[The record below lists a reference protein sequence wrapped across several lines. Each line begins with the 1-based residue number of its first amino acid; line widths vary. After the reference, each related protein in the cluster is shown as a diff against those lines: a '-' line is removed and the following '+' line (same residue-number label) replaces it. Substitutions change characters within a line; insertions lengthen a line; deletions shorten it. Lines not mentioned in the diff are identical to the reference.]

1 MEMYNKIN
9 SLLKE
14 RGATKKNMCDNLSI
28 SYNSLMSMFNRQSKN
43 IALGTIQ
50 AIADY
55 LEVTVDYLIRDEITN
70 IEYGKNTSSPFIE
83 PNLFHAPN
91 SPTTTDT
98 NENELLATYR
108 ELNTDNQAY
117 IRVRADELLK
127 GQLSTEETK
136 ESDTE
141 DIKTFK
147 IASRNGKN
155 EIHLTKEQRKILA
168 EAIDNSI
175 NNREEKDLSDLV

>member
-1 MEMYNKIN
+1 MDTKTEIIKREIEIQFGSINKFSEHSGIPKTTIA
-9 SLLKE
+9 SALRKGIGGTAIDTVFKICELLAIDVNRLKQNADSNDGQKVDTEKSDIAISDDSE
-14 RGATKKNMCDNLSI
+14 R
-28 SYNSLMSMFNRQSKN
+28 
-43 IALGTIQ
+43 
-50 AIADY
+50 
-55 LEVTVDYLIRDEITN
+55 EI
-70 IEYGKNTSSPFIE
+70 
-83 PNLFHAPN
+83 
-91 SPTTTDT
+91 
-98 NENELLATYR
+98 LATYR

-127 GQLSTEETK
+127 GQLSTEETV

-155 EIHLTKEQRKILA
+155 ETHLTKEQRKILA

-175 NNREEKDLSDLV
+175 NNHEEEDLSDLV